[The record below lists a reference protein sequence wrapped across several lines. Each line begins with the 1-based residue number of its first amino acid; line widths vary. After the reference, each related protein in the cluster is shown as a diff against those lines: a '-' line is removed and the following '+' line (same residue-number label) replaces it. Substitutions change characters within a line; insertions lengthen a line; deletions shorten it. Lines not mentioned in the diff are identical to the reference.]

1 LRNYLLKPYGG
12 GGSIRVLSKRRLKE
26 FWEKHPQAQTPLL
39 AWYAIAKAR
48 HWRSPAEV
56 KRDFPHADNVK
67 GLTVFNIGGN
77 DFRLVVDI
85 WYPGQSVYV
94 KSVMTHSEYDKGKW
108 K

>member
-1 LRNYLLKPYGG
+1 MRPVGQ

-39 AWYAIAKAR
+39 AWYAVAKVR
-48 HWRSPAEV
+48 HWRSLIDV
-56 KRDFPHADNVK
+56 KRDFPQADFVQ

-77 DFRLVVDI
+77 DFRLVVDL
-85 WYPGQSVYV
+85 WYPGQVVYV
-94 KSVMTHSEYDKGKW
+94 KSVMTHGEYDKGRW